1 MLENHGLPS
10 SAFKQLIGNGEV
22 AESASHPSLSGFS
35 RLKLFCALSRTPHGL
50 LDMCTPVF
58 AALLWLGGFPPVPVI
73 VIGLITTFAGY
84 TAVYALNDLVDFRVD
99 REKAAAGGLADAS
112 GDLDGVIVRH
122 PMAQGFLSFR
132 EGLAWALFWSAV
144 ALLGAF
150 ALNPVCAAIFLGGCV
165 LEAVYCRLW
174 RVSPYRALVSG
185 AVKTSGSMAAVFAV
199 DPHPSPAFV
208 IALFFAIFLWE
219 IGGQNIPNDLTDLE
233 EDRRM
238 QARTIPV
245 HFGVDRA
252 VALAVAAAALA
263 LVLNV
268 VVFQLSPLPHGGVL
282 ALPALAAGCYLLAW
296 PGLRLFAAKD
306 RAAAMNLFTRASYLP
321 PALLGVV
328 LLGLMTA

>member
-1 MLENHGLPS
+1 
-10 SAFKQLIGNGEV
+10 
-22 AESASHPSLSGFS
+22 
-35 RLKLFCALSRTPHGL
+35 LKLFWALSRTPHGL
-50 LDMCTPVF
+50 LDMCTPIF
-58 AALLWLGGFPPVPVI
+58 AALLWLGGFPPIHVA
-73 VIGLITTFAGY
+73 VIGSITTFAGY

-99 REKAAAGGLADAS
+99 REKAAAGGLAEAG
-112 GDLDGVIVRH
+112 GDIDGVIVRH
-122 PMAQGFLSFR
+122 PMAQGLLTFR
-132 EGLAWALFWSAV
+132 EGLAWAIFWFAV

-150 ALNPVCAAIFLGGCV
+150 KLNPVCAAIFLGGCAF
-165 LEAVYCRLW
+165 EAAYCWLW
-174 RVSPYRALVSG
+174 RVSPYRTLVSG

-208 IALFFAIFLWE
+208 VALFFAIFLWE

-245 HFGVDRA
+245 HFGVERA
-252 VALAVAAAALA
+252 VTLAVAAAALA

-268 VVFQLSPLPHGGVL
+268 VVFQLSPLPHAGVL
-282 ALPALAAGCYLLAW
+282 ALPALAAGCFLLAW
-296 PGLRLFAAKD
+296 PGLRLSAAKD

-328 LLGLMTA
+328 LLGLMAS